1 MGIDTSKGVLRIQDR
16 CHGNSTAKDANPCD
30 LAQTRAWVEDYKRWV
45 AGLPAVGDQAQ
56 PPDLQEAVSLDH
68 NRHDRS
74 LLVHAIRYYP
84 ALAVDRQGSVTA
96 AIGPSPRIQAQSAW
110 AMASLLGA
118 SSPLGARACGAT
130 GMQIDSATRFRGGG
144 RYENFRMVDGRGG
157 ARPEFC

>member
-1 MGIDTSKGVLRIQDR
+1 
-16 CHGNSTAKDANPCD
+16 
-30 LAQTRAWVEDYKRWV
+30 
-45 AGLPAVGDQAQ
+45 
-56 PPDLQEAVSLDH
+56 PDLQEAVSLDH

-118 SSPLGARACGAT
+118 SSPLGARVCGAT
-130 GMQIDSATRFRGGG
+130 GMQIDSAARFRGGG
-144 RYENFRMVDGRGG
+144 RGEKFRVGDGRGG
-157 ARPEFC
+157 PRPPVWLSLRLLGGGPFRPKILNTSGRCPPPLSRAFSTALR

>member
-1 MGIDTSKGVLRIQDR
+1 MATQRPRMPTHAISLRPAPGSKTTSAGSQASRQLAIRLSRRI
-16 CHGNSTAKDANPCD
+16 CK
-30 LAQTRAWVEDYKRWV
+30 
-45 AGLPAVGDQAQ
+45 
-56 PPDLQEAVSLDH
+56 EAVSLDH

-118 SSPLGARACGAT
+118 SSPLGARVCGAT
-130 GMQIDSATRFRGGG
+130 GMQIDSAARFRGGG
-144 RYENFRMVDGRGG
+144 RYENFRMVDGRGTRILLTFTATWG
-157 ARPEFC
+157 PSS